1 MAWRCAN
8 TKKKGFGVFIMVW
21 GMLVQIKWNLNT
33 KAHTTILDN
42 LQLCGHSVR
51 DDLVCQDQCP
61 CAEEDVLGEL
71 VFVWKKWTGMPAVSQ
86 AYCPTTGPNLTNAP
100 VAECED
106 NPNRFQNCVESFSR
120 SVLRTIVQRCK
131 CVNTITKKSKLH
143 STCEERKWSVLQYTL
158 LSYELISID
167 FAACRVFTAI
177 WWLEASWRGR
187 FLSGASKL
195 RGGSLSP
202 PTPKSLIEN
211 IDSPHTYVYSYR
223 WLSYSPLFL

>member
-71 VFVWKKWTGMPAVSQ
+71 VFV
-86 AYCPTTGPNLTNAP
+86 
-100 VAECED
+100 
-106 NPNRFQNCVESFSR
+106 
-120 SVLRTIVQRCK
+120 
-131 CVNTITKKSKLH
+131 
-143 STCEERKWSVLQYTL
+143 
-158 LSYELISID
+158 
-167 FAACRVFTAI
+167 
-177 WWLEASWRGR
+177 
-187 FLSGASKL
+187 
-195 RGGSLSP
+195 
-202 PTPKSLIEN
+202 
-211 IDSPHTYVYSYR
+211 
-223 WLSYSPLFL
+223 